1 MLRQIFS
8 IIVLLSLAVSAQSAD
23 LPAKKSAPA
32 ASPASG
38 GVLGCPAFG
47 SGFFQLSG
55 TETCLKIGGYFRY
68 LGYVQ
73 TPDTGATNAA
83 YSQAGRIRYEFD
95 VRSNSEI
102 GMIRGFTRITD
113 TSVDRAFVQVATL
126 TAGAYGA
133 TTDIAGLKGETF
145 GALFNDGTNVT
156 GIKYEMP
163 VGTSTVTLA
172 LENAKNVNNGS
183 GVSDRP
189 DAIVGFKTKL
199 GTLDAN
205 VIAVNHHITTASADA
220 EGYAVLGAL
229 STKVGKIEAS
239 VFGGASKGAS
249 RYTFSTSSSSVP
261 TTSTMSTW
269 YDSAANGSDLADFDN
284 VGAQLAYTEGPVT
297 VVGQFSNAKLK
308 TSVRGLYESQ
318 RAGFAVIGTIAPGLV
333 VEPGVVMYNNSN
345 AGDAVTTTRAYLQ
358 IKRSF

>member
-1 MLRQIFS
+1 MTVASVGFTISVQ
-8 IIVLLSLAVSAQSAD
+8 AAD
-23 LPAKKSAPA
+23 LPAKKAAPA
-32 ASPASG
+32 ATPASG
-38 GVLGCPAFG
+38 GVVGCPAFG
-47 SGFFQLSG
+47 SGFFNLPG

-83 YSQAGRIRYEFD
+83 YSQAGRIRQEFD
-95 VRSNSEI
+95 VRSNSEL

-113 TSVDRAFVQVATL
+113 VTAERAFVQIGTL

-133 TTDIAGLKGETF
+133 TTDIAGLRGETF

-163 VGTSTVTLA
+163 MGTSTLTFA
-172 LENAKNVNNGS
+172 LENAKDFNNGS

-189 DAIVGFKTKL
+189 DALLGFKTKL

-205 VIAVNHHITTASADA
+205 IIGVNHHITTSSAEA
-220 EGYAVLGAL
+220 EGFALLGAL
-229 STKVGKIEAS
+229 STKVGSVDAS
-239 VFGGASKGAS
+239 VFGGVSKGAS
-249 RYTFSTSSSSVP
+249 RYTFSTSSSS
-261 TTSTMSTW
+261 TTMPPASSTISGW
-269 YDSAANGSDLADFDN
+269 VDSIANGSDEADSDN

-297 VVGQFSNAKLK
+297 VVGQLSNANLNTVTKGK
-308 TSVRGLYESQ
+308 YQSQ
-318 RAGFAVIGTIAPGLV
+318 RAGFAVIGTIAKDLV
-333 VEPGVVMYNNSN
+333 VEPGVVMYNNINS
-345 AGDAVTTTRAYLQ
+345 GDAVTTTRAYLQ